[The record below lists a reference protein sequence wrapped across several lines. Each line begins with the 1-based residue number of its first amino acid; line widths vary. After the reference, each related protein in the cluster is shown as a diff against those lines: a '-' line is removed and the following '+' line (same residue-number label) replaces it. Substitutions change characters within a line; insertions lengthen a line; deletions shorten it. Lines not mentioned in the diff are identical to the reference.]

1 MERNMVRWTIAA
13 VATVLVGVGGTTTV
27 GAAAA
32 APAAPQ
38 PVEATNNGWVRFG
51 HFAPAVEPVDLYVD
65 GSPVATDVAYKG
77 VSAYVAVPAG
87 AHEFAVRPQDQ
98 PDAAPVLV
106 IDAGVPAG
114 GAVTIGAVVTR
125 DGLAAQVYDD
135 DLTPPAAGQALVRFI
150 HAVPDQ
156 QPVDI
161 AVAGGATIAPDVSYP
176 NATEYLP
183 VEAGTYDIDVR
194 TAGTANVLLHI
205 AGWSIAAGE
214 QASVILIDGADGK
227 LDVVPL
233 QDSASVAVMPTGG
246 VQTGFGGMAPPAA
259 AAHSWPQLAAVSTFG
274 AAALG
279 ALGTQRRRA
288 ASRRHPAGS

>member
-1 MERNMVRWTIAA
+1 MERSVVRWTIAA
-13 VATVLVGVGGTTTV
+13 MAAVVVGIGGTSV
-27 GAAAA
+27 ASA
-32 APAAPQ
+32 APAAPA
-38 PVEATNNGWVRFG
+38 PAPAPAADSGWVRFG
-51 HFAPAVEPVDLYVD
+51 HFAPAVEPVDLYID

-77 VSAYVAVPAG
+77 VSGYVVVSAG
-87 AHEFAVRPQDQ
+87 AHEFAVRPQGQ
-98 PDAAPVLV
+98 PDAAPVLD
-106 IDAGVPAG
+106 IAAGVPAG

-135 DLTPPAAGQALVRFI
+135 DLTPPAAGQSLVRFI

-161 AVAGGATIAPDVSYP
+161 AVANGATIAPAVSYP
-176 NATEYLP
+176 NATAYLP
-183 VEAGTYDIDVR
+183 VDAGTYDIDVR
-194 TAGTANVLLHI
+194 TAGTSNVLLHI

-233 QDSASVAVMPTGG
+233 QDSAAVAVMPTGG

-259 AAHSWPQLAAVSTFG
+259 AAHSWTELITISILG

-279 ALGTQRRRA
+279 AIGVQRRRTA
-288 ASRRHPAGS
+288 CRRHPVGS